1 LGKLI
6 AVCSGEIEVIHL
18 ESMNEIFQD
27 DIINT
32 AVGILWAAGGLS
44 CPVCGQQ
51 KWIYFAFGHHNV
63 QSSKHLNSNKHW

>member
-44 CPVCGQQ
+44 PSM
-51 KWIYFAFGHHNV
+51 WSAEMNLFAFGHP
-63 QSSKHLNSNKHW
+63 